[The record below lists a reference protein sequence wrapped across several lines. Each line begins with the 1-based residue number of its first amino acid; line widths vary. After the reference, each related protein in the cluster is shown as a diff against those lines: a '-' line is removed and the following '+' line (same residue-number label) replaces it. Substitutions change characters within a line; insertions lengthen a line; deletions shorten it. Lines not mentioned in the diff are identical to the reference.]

1 MWYLILVCLCSICC
15 MPLFAQSLAITNVNL
30 VDIEN
35 DSVLHDHYLLIE
47 ADEITN
53 IGPMS
58 GFPALS
64 DLKTIDGEGGYLLP
78 GLADMHVHLEYF
90 DNTEILWLFL
100 ANGVTLVRQMEGNA
114 KILEWRAGISRG
126 QIPGPEIVSAG
137 PIIDGDPPADPAYMV
152 PRTALEAQ
160 QMVRQQHAA
169 GYDFIKIYHGLGPD
183 VFSAITA
190 TAAELDMSIAGH
202 VPYRV
207 GLESI
212 LQQQAMQ
219 SIEHLDGYDDEI
231 QPLDSPY
238 LPGWHWRK
246 LAMSVPIDSA
256 RLSAVATLTRN
267 SGIWH
272 APTLTVKDM
281 TWLIPEVQQQRVADS
296 NLEYL
301 PADVKDAWLPQH
313 WDVFRRQ
320 LVAGFGE
327 EEYGLLREGF
337 RNSIAVTRALHLA
350 GVPLLAG
357 TDSPNP
363 YLVPGFSLHDEL
375 QHLVNAGLTPAAALA
390 TSTVNVARYL
400 GRENSLG
407 KLAPGYEA
415 DALLLADNPLTAIEH
430 LAQIE
435 AVMVDGRWIL
445 KAEIEENL
453 NRLRGQ

>member
-1 MWYLILVCLCSICC
+1 MRYLILVCLCCVSCTSS
-15 MPLFAQSLAITNVNL
+15 FAQSLAITNINL
-30 VDIEN
+30 VDVEN
-35 DSVLHDHYLLIE
+35 DAVLPDHFLLTE
-47 ADEITN
+47 ADEIKSV
-53 IGPMS
+53 GPMS
-58 GFPALS
+58 EFLALP
-64 DLKTIDGEGGYLLP
+64 DWKVIDGEGGFLLP

-90 DNTEILWLFL
+90 DNKEIFWLFL

-114 KILEWRAGISRG
+114 KILEWRAGINQG

-137 PIIDGDPPADPAYMV
+137 PIIDGDPPVDPAYRV

-160 QMVRQQHAA
+160 QLVRQQHAA
-169 GYDFIKIYHGLGPD
+169 GYDFIKIYHGLVPE
-183 VFSAITA
+183 VFSAIVS
-190 TAAELDMSIAGH
+190 TAAELNMKVAGH

-212 LQQQAMQ
+212 LEQQAMH
-219 SIEHLDGYDDEI
+219 SIEHLDGYDDAI
-231 QPLDSPY
+231 QPLDSPF

-246 LAMSVPIDSA
+246 LAMAVPVDSA
-256 RLSAVATLTRN
+256 RLNAVATLTRN

-272 APTLTVKDM
+272 TPTLSVKDM
-281 TWLIPEVQQQRVADS
+281 TWLIPEVQQRRVANS

-301 PADVKDAWLPQH
+301 PEHVKDAWLPEH

-327 EEYGLLREGF
+327 EEFELLREGF
-337 RNSIAVTRALHLA
+337 RTSTAVTRALHLE

-375 QHLVNAGLTPAAALA
+375 GHLVNVGLTPAEALA

-400 GRENSLG
+400 GRENNLG

-415 DALLLADNPLTAIEH
+415 DAILLTANPLT
-430 LAQIE
+430 
-435 AVMVDGRWIL
+435 G
-445 KAEIEENL
+445 
-453 NRLRGQ
+453 